1 MLYQLYDVRCCCFAY
16 VGRMCFPPNAISLL
30 ASIWEHIALRLYVG
44 SLSYQTTEQELAD
57 LFGQVGQVVSATV
70 ITDRDSGRSKGFGF
84 VEMSNDDEAQKAI
97 DQLNGTT
104 LGSRQIVVN
113 QAREKRDNSYGG
125 GNRGGGYNNSRGGSG
140 RGGSRSSGGYSSRGY

>member
-1 MLYQLYDVRCCCFAY
+1 MLLFRLCGKNV
-16 VGRMCFPPNAISLL
+16 FPPNAISLL
-30 ASIWEHIALRLYVG
+30 ASMWEHIALRLYVG

-84 VEMSNDDEAQKAI
+84 VEMSNDDEARKAI

-104 LGSRQIVVN
+104 LGSRQTTEVAIIAEVEADV
-113 QAREKRDNSYGG
+113 AAHAVATEAVIRVEDTK
-125 GNRGGGYNNSRGGSG
+125 
-140 RGGSRSSGGYSSRGY
+140 

>member
-1 MLYQLYDVRCCCFAY
+1 MLLFRLCGKNV
-16 VGRMCFPPNAISLL
+16 FPPNAISLL
-30 ASIWEHIALRLYVG
+30 ASMWEHIALRLYVG

-84 VEMSNDDEAQKAI
+84 VEMSNDDEARKAI

-104 LGSRQIVVN
+104 LGSRQIIVN
-113 QAREKRDNSYGG
+113 EAREKRDNSYGG
-125 GNRGGGYNNSRGGSG
+125 GNRGGYQSRGG
-140 RGGSRSSGGYSSRGY
+140 RGGSRGGDRGGYRD

>member
-1 MLYQLYDVRCCCFAY
+1 
-16 VGRMCFPPNAISLL
+16 MCFPPNAISLL

-113 QAREKRDNSYGG
+113 QAREKRDNQYGG
-125 GNRGGGYNNSRGGSG
+125 GGSRGGYNSRGGSG
-140 RGGSRSSGGYSSRGY
+140 RSGSRSSDRG

>member
-1 MLYQLYDVRCCCFAY
+1 
-16 VGRMCFPPNAISLL
+16 MCFPPNAIRLL
-30 ASIWEHIALRLYVG
+30 TSIWEHIALRLYVG

-84 VEMSNDDEAQKAI
+84 VEMSNDDEARKAI

-113 QAREKRDNSYGG
+113 EAREKRDNSYGG
-125 GNRGGGYNNSRGGSG
+125 GNRGGGGYNSRGGG
-140 RGGSRSSGGYSSRGY
+140 RGGSRSSDRGGYSSRGY